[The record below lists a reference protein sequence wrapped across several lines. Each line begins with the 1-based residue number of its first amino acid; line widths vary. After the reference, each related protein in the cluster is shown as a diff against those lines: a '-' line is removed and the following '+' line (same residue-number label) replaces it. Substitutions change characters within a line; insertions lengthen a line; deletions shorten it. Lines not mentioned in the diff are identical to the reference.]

1 MDNENTSSIENIEN
15 DSQAS
20 PNACTPIPSP
30 DASEDIESSHG
41 SVASEVS
48 VASETKKKS
57 VKSKVIWSFIFVAIA
72 ALTIWAVTSQE
83 GFSFSQFVAFMGDMH
98 PGWLTC
104 AFLGM
109 AGFIVFEALA
119 IMTIIKS
126 FGFKRPLRK
135 GIIYST
141 SDIYFSAITPSA
153 SGGQPASAYFMM
165 RDGISGSMTT
175 VSLIVNL
182 VMYSFAIV
190 IIGIISILLKPS
202 VFLGFPV
209 ACKVLILVGAVLL
222 IGVALFFLLLLYKS
236 QILLNMGN
244 GCIKLLSK
252 LRLIKKPEALQ
263 TKLNSAIEE
272 YRSHVAHLKGKGWML
287 VRALVFN
294 VLQRASLISVTLF
307 VYLAAGNDPSLSV
320 DVWVSQCLVIVGT
333 NMIPIPGAM
342 GISDYMLISAFAAI
356 SFTEAA
362 ALNLN
367 LASRGIS
374 FYLSVILCGLS
385 MVIRI
390 ISYKV
395 GARLQE
401 NKQEKNIANQSD
413 STENDSI
420 AENSINNLETST
432 SER

>member
-1 MDNENTSSIENIEN
+1 MDTVSNTLDCQDANNTSLDE
-15 DSQAS
+15 
-20 PNACTPIPSP
+20 
-30 DASEDIESSHG
+30 ASEKAD
-41 SVASEVS
+41 
-48 VASETKKKS
+48 KKKS
-57 VKSKVIWSFIFVAIA
+57 SAKSKLIWSLIFVAVA

-83 GFSFSQFVAFMGDMH
+83 GFSFKEFVSFMGDMH
-98 PGWLTC
+98 PGWLIC

-165 RDGISGSMTT
+165 RDGVSGSMTT

-190 IIGIISILLKPS
+190 IIGIVSILLKPA
-202 VFLGFPV
+202 VFIGFPV

-222 IGVALFFLLLLYKS
+222 IGVALFFLLLLFKS
-236 QILLNMGN
+236 QILLSMGN
-244 GCIKLLSK
+244 AVIKLLSK
-252 LRLIKKPEALQ
+252 IRLVKSPEKLQ
-263 TKLNSAIEE
+263 AKLQRSIDE

-287 VRALVFN
+287 VRALIFN

-307 VYLAAGNDPSLSV
+307 IYLAAGNDPSMAV
-320 DVWVSQCLVIVGT
+320 DVWVTQCLVIIGT

-342 GISDYMLISAFAAI
+342 GISDYMLVSGFAAI
-356 SFTEAA
+356 GFTSAQ

-367 LASRGIS
+367 LASRGVS
-374 FYLSVILCGLS
+374 FYLSVFICGLS
-385 MVIRI
+385 MIIRI
-390 ISYKV
+390 ISYKI
-395 GARLQE
+395 GA
-401 NKQEKNIANQSD
+401 KMQEKKSANQA
-413 STENDSI
+413 NDSI
-420 AENSINNLETST
+420 NEKQQ
-432 SER
+432 

>member
-1 MDNENTSSIENIEN
+1 MSYENENESIGQNEAPKKAH
-15 DSQAS
+15 SA
-20 PNACTPIPSP
+20 
-30 DASEDIESSHG
+30 
-41 SVASEVS
+41 V
-48 VASETKKKS
+48 TKKKS
-57 VKSKVIWSFIFVAIA
+57 FKSKLIWSLVFVTIA

-83 GFSFSQFVAFMGDMH
+83 GFSISEFIKFLGEMET
-98 PGWLTC
+98 GWLIC

-109 AGFIVFEALA
+109 LGFIVFEALA

-126 FGFKRPLRK
+126 FGFKRPFRK

-190 IIGIISILLKPS
+190 IIGITSILLKPS
-202 VFLGFPV
+202 VFLGFPTL
-209 ACKVLILVGAVLL
+209 AKVLIIVGGVLL
-222 IGVALFFLLLLYKS
+222 IGIALFFLLLLYKS
-236 QILLNMGN
+236 QILLKMGN
-244 GCIKLLSK
+244 GMVSLLSK
-252 LRLIKKPEALQ
+252 LRILKKPDAMRK
-263 TKLNSAIEE
+263 KLTDAIEE

-287 VRALVFN
+287 VRALCFN

-307 VYLAAGNDPSLSV
+307 IYLASGNDPSMAI
-320 DVWVSQCLVIVGT
+320 DVWVIQCLVVVGT

-342 GISDYMLISAFAAI
+342 GISDYMLICGFAAI
-356 SFTEAA
+356 GFSDAA

-367 LASRGIS
+367 LASRGVS
-374 FYLSVILCGLS
+374 FYLSVVLCGIS
-385 MVIRI
+385 MVVRI

-395 GARLQE
+395 GA
-401 NKQEKNIANQSD
+401 KMQEKKLALRKTDNTN
-413 STENDSI
+413 
-420 AENSINNLETST
+420 ETT
-432 SER
+432 A

>member
-1 MDNENTSSIENIEN
+1 MSCENE
-15 DSQAS
+15 
-20 PNACTPIPSP
+20 
-30 DASEDIESSHG
+30 
-41 SVASEVS
+41 SEVIS
-48 VASETKKKS
+48 QNEAPEKRECIVTKKKS
-57 VKSKVIWSFIFVAIA
+57 FKSKLVWSLVFVAIA

-83 GFSFSQFVAFMGDMH
+83 GFSISEFINFLGEMET
-98 PGWLTC
+98 GWLIC

-109 AGFIVFEALA
+109 LGFIVFEALA

-126 FGFKRPLRK
+126 FGFKRPFRK

-190 IIGIISILLKPS
+190 IIGIVSILLKPS
-202 VFLGFPV
+202 VFLGFPTL
-209 ACKVLILVGAVLL
+209 AKVLIIVGAVLL
-222 IGVALFFLLLLYKS
+222 ISIALFFLLLLYKS
-236 QILLNMGN
+236 QILLKMGN
-244 GCIKLLSK
+244 GLVSLLAK
-252 LRLIKKPEALQ
+252 LRIMKKPDAMRKKL
-263 TKLNSAIEE
+263 TKSIEE

-287 VRALVFN
+287 VRALVCN

-307 VYLAAGNDPSLSV
+307 VYLASGNDPSMAI
-320 DVWVSQCLVIVGT
+320 DVWVIQCLVVVGT

-342 GISDYMLISAFAAI
+342 GISDYMLICGFAAI
-356 SFTEAA
+356 GFSDAA

-367 LASRGIS
+367 LASRGVS
-374 FYLSVILCGLS
+374 FYLSVVLCGIS
-385 MVIRI
+385 MVVRI

-395 GARLQE
+395 GAKMQAKKEAL
-401 NKQEKNIANQSD
+401 KS
-413 STENDSI
+413 NDSLGNTN
-420 AENSINNLETST
+420 E
-432 SER
+432 

>member
-1 MDNENTSSIENIEN
+1 MSENDQNVNSALDEAESTPKEPASSI
-15 DSQAS
+15 A
-20 PNACTPIPSP
+20 
-30 DASEDIESSHG
+30 
-41 SVASEVS
+41 
-48 VASETKKKS
+48 KKKS
-57 VKSKVIWSFIFVAIA
+57 AKSKIIWSLVFVAIA

-83 GFSFSQFVAFMGDMH
+83 GFSVSQFISFMGDMH
-98 PGWLTC
+98 PGWLAC

-126 FGFKRPLRK
+126 FGFKRPFRK

-190 IIGIISILLKPS
+190 IIGIVSILLKPS
-202 VFLGFPV
+202 VFLEFPV
-209 ACKVLILVGAVLL
+209 PCMILIIIGAVLL

-236 QILLNMGN
+236 QILLKLGN
-244 GCIKLLSK
+244 AIISLLAK
-252 LRLIKKPEALQ
+252 IRILKKPEGLRK
-263 TKLNSAIEE
+263 KLNDAIEE

-287 VRALVFN
+287 ARALTFN

-307 VYLAAGNDPSLSV
+307 VFLAAGNDPAMAL
-320 DVWVSQCLVIVGT
+320 DVWVIQCLVVVGT

-356 SFTEAA
+356 GFSDVA

-367 LASRGIS
+367 LASRGVS
-374 FYLSVILCGLS
+374 FYLSVILCGIS
-385 MVIRI
+385 MVARI

-395 GARLQE
+395 GA
-401 NKQEKNIANQSD
+401 KMQEKKLAQQE
-413 STENDSI
+413 TENT
-420 AENSINNLETST
+420 NNTT
-432 SER
+432 A

>member
-1 MDNENTSSIENIEN
+1 MEKENAGIPSEEKPENQFNESSPSSPDTVISESKEIIENTAKKDE
-15 DSQAS
+15 
-20 PNACTPIPSP
+20 
-30 DASEDIESSHG
+30 
-41 SVASEVS
+41 
-48 VASETKKKS
+48 KKKGF
-57 VKSKVIWSFIFVAIA
+57 KSKLIWSVVFVAIA
-72 ALTIWAVTSQE
+72 ALTIWAVTSQKD
-83 GFSFSQFVAFMGDMH
+83 FSFTHFVSFMGDMH

-126 FGFKRPLRK
+126 FGYKRPLRK

-190 IIGIISILLKPS
+190 IIGITSILMMPS
-202 VFLGFPV
+202 AFLGFPV
-209 ACKVLILVGAVLL
+209 AGKILIVIGAVLL
-222 IGVALFFLLLLYKS
+222 IGIALFFLLLLYKS
-236 QILLNMGN
+236 QILMKMGT
-244 GCIKLLSK
+244 GCIKLLTK
-252 LRLIKKPEALQ
+252 LRILKKPEAVQ
-263 TKLNSAIEE
+263 AKLVSALEE

-287 VRALVFN
+287 VRALIFN
-294 VLQRASLISVTLF
+294 ILQRASLISVTLF
-307 VYLAAGNDPSLSV
+307 IYLAAGNDPSLCI
-320 DVWVSQCLVIVGT
+320 DVWVSQCLVVVGT

-342 GISDYMLISAFAAI
+342 GISDYMLVSAFSAI
-356 SFTEAA
+356 GFTSAQ

-367 LASRGIS
+367 LASRGVS

-395 GARLQE
+395 GARM
-401 NKQEKNIANQSD
+401 QEKKLLNQKND
-413 STENDSI
+413 STEEAS
-420 AENSINNLETST
+420 
-432 SER
+432 SERTDEK

>member
-1 MDNENTSSIENIEN
+1 MDNENTCSLENTEADCKTASDEN
-15 DSQAS
+15 A
-20 PNACTPIPSP
+20 PSP
-30 DASEDIESSHG
+30 SLSN
-41 SVASEVS
+41 SVTNE
-48 VASETKKKS
+48 EKKS
-57 VKSKVIWSFIFVAIA
+57 VKPKVIWSAVFVVVA

-83 GFSFSQFVAFMGDMH
+83 DFSFSEFISFMSDMH

-190 IIGIISILLKPS
+190 IIGIVSILLKPS
-202 VFLGFPV
+202 VFLGFPI
-209 ACKVLILVGAVLL
+209 ACKILILVGAVLL
-222 IGVALFFLLLLYKS
+222 IGIALFFLLLLYKS
-236 QILLNMGN
+236 QILLSIGN
-244 GCIKLLSK
+244 ACIKLLSK
-252 LRLIKKPEALQ
+252 MRILKKPEALQ
-263 TKLNSAIEE
+263 ARLYTAIEE

-287 VRALVFN
+287 VRALIFN

-307 VYLAAGNDPSLSV
+307 VYLAAGNDPSLCV
-320 DVWVSQCLVIVGT
+320 DVWISQCLVVVGT

-356 SFTEAA
+356 SFSEAA
-362 ALNLN
+362 ALNLS

-385 MVIRI
+385 IVIRI

-395 GARLQE
+395 GAKMQQKKLI
-401 NKQEKNIANQSD
+401 KQGND
-413 STENDSI
+413 STDEK
-420 AENSINNLETST
+420 
-432 SER
+432 